1 MKAIHCCADR
11 YKVLLLLLLITCT
24 ALFAD
29 EYDEY
34 NDDVPPVKLTEA
46 TDLSAE
52 GKIAKSEQRVIL
64 LLISQE
70 HCPFCVQ
77 IKEDILGPMI
87 KGEDHKERL
96 LIRELFID
104 MGSQIID
111 FQGKKRSSSEF
122 ALMDYGV
129 DLTPTMLFLSPEGK
143 ELTKRMIGIYTP
155 DMFFYYVD
163 ESIRSAIDALDES
176 ANM

>member
-1 MKAIHCCADR
+1 MKANQCCADR
-11 YKVLLLLLLITCT
+11 YRVLLLLMLIICT
-24 ALFAD
+24 TLFAD
-29 EYDEY
+29 EYD
-34 NDDVPPVKLTEA
+34 DIPPVELTEA

-64 LLISQE
+64 LLVSQE

-77 IKEDILGPMI
+77 IKEEILGPMI
-87 KGEDHKERL
+87 KGEDHKEQL
-96 LIRELFID
+96 IIRELFID
-104 MGSQIID
+104 MGSDIVD
-111 FQGKKRSSSEF
+111 FQGKKRSGSEF

-155 DMFFYYVD
+155 DMFFFYVD
-163 ESIRSAIDALDES
+163 QSIRSAIDAMNNN
-176 ANM
+176 AKM

>member
-1 MKAIHCCADR
+1 MNAIPYCGAGYR
-11 YKVLLLLLLITCT
+11 VLLLLLLIICT
-24 ALFAD
+24 TLFAD
-29 EYDEY
+29 EYD
-34 NDDVPPVKLTEA
+34 DDLPPVNLTEA

-52 GKIAKSEQRVIL
+52 GRIANNEQRVIL
-64 LLISQE
+64 LLVSQE

-87 KGEDHKERL
+87 KGEDHKEQL

-122 ALMDYGV
+122 ALMEYGV

-155 DMFFYYVD
+155 DMFFFYVD
-163 ESIRSAIDALDES
+163 ESIRSAIDAMDES
-176 ANM
+176 ADKL